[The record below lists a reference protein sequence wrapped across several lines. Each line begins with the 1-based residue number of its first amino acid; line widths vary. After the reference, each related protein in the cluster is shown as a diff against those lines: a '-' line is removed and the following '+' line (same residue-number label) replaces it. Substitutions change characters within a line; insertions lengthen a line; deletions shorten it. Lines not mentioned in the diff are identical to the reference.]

1 MFTGLRKMINVYYVY
16 EETERKREKKGFSCT
31 RYKINHKIGEYNT
44 KEEAVKHPL
53 FEHETDDGFYRITE
67 EVLEEKIVLP
77 PKNPPVEKKNKK
89 K

>member
-1 MFTGLRKMINVYYVY
+1 MIKVYYVY

-44 KEEAVKHPL
+44 KEEAMEHPL
-53 FEHETDDGFYRITE
+53 FEGETDDGYYLYSLAE
-67 EVLEEKIVLP
+67 EDLEEKIALP